1 MYCAH
6 CGAEMPE
13 GTNVCP
19 SCGYTTNASMPGT
32 PKSNSSDPVDEV
44 LRETKRAVKDLAE
57 ATAKLSK
64 QVAAHA
70 DALAKDPSGTT
81 RKALDRLKR
90 DIHSLVDD
98 VSDALK
104 KL

>member
-6 CGAEMPE
+6 CGTELPA
-13 GTNVCP
+13 GSVVCA
-19 SCGYTTNASMPGT
+19 SCGFTTKAPSPVRPG
-32 PKSNSSDPVDEV
+32 SNSPDPVDEI

-64 QVAAHA
+64 RVAAHA
-70 DALAKDPSGTT
+70 DAAVKDPSGTT

-90 DIHSLVDD
+90 DINSLVSD

>member
-1 MYCAH
+1 M
-6 CGAEMPE
+6 
-13 GTNVCP
+13 
-19 SCGYTTNASMPGT
+19 
-32 PKSNSSDPVDEV
+32 
-44 LRETKRAVKDLAE
+44 KDLAE

-64 QVAAHA
+64 RVAAHA
-70 DALAKDPSGTT
+70 DAAVKDPSGTT

-90 DIHSLVDD
+90 DINSLVSD